1 MRFTK
6 IKLLGEQD
14 TATVSISYQTAVS
27 GGFADHTEATP
38 ESPHPDFINAMAG
51 LAPGVL
57 KIAELEG
64 VSEAED
70 ITVRGLSFTHHKNG
84 RTSLIITALRE
95 LKNSGSPLLIN
106 TPHKLLE
113 VSDDSDDA
121 QTLEILDKDIALKVD
136 LICSEARAFIVDTKR
151 AQGDLFKKSE
161 PKPNGRRPRAED
173 GFQPDQPELEME
185 TIGGTVPAVMEA
197 LVGDGTS
204 LEELNQNIERGE
216 SNPAIYRTNWFPPA
230 EQQIHD
236 SGSVIDSLSDRE
248 DLSPNG
254 DLEAAFGADAA
265 DERDFEERKKEDLE
279 KVQSWLDY
287 KEYCGLFK
295 IPCRK
300 VEFEALMA
308 SRNPVDQ
315 PGYRDPGLR
324 NEIAERRRGA
334 RLVTAEAQSRLPS
347 DDLLG

>member
-1 MRFTK
+1 
-6 IKLLGEQD
+6 
-14 TATVSISYQTAVS
+14 
-27 GGFADHTEATP
+27 
-38 ESPHPDFINAMAG
+38 
-51 LAPGVL
+51 
-57 KIAELEG
+57 
-64 VSEAED
+64 
-70 ITVRGLSFTHHKNG
+70 
-84 RTSLIITALRE
+84 
-95 LKNSGSPLLIN
+95 
-106 TPHKLLE
+106 
-113 VSDDSDDA
+113 
-121 QTLEILDKDIALKVD
+121 
-136 LICSEARAFIVDTKR
+136 
-151 AQGDLFKKSE
+151 
-161 PKPNGRRPRAED
+161 
-173 GFQPDQPELEME
+173 
-185 TIGGTVPAVMEA
+185 MEA

-334 RLVTAEAQSRLPS
+334 QLVTAEAQSRLPS